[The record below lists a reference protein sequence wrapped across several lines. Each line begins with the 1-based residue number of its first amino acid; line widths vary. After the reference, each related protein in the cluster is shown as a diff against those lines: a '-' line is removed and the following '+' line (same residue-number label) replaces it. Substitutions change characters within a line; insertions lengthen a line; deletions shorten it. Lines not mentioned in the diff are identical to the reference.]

1 MTAVP
6 ITQKQANEFIET
18 LHRHHKP
25 TRGDKFRIGASVDG
39 VLVGVAQVGRPVARG
54 LDDGKTLEVTRL
66 CTDGTKNACSFLYSK
81 AARIA
86 KELGYKQIVT
96 YILDIEKGASLK
108 ASGWELDG
116 VTRGGTWSCESRPRV
131 DKSPIC
137 PKQRWIKKLIEEG

>member
-25 TRGDKFRIGASVDG
+25 TRGDKFRIGAAVDG

-54 LDDGKTLEVTRL
+54 LDDGETLEVTRL

-116 VTRGGTWSCESRPRV
+116 VTCGGIWSCESRPRV